1 MAWPLPFQTSRERP
15 VTVNDINGP
24 GPSPG
29 RISTVSSSQKKNSF
43 GFRNISWNHFLGFPE
58 MGETRWMVDL
68 VDFMDNTIYKSINE
82 RWLGVALWLRKP
94 PFWDIVGTLPGGW
107 FGRGAD
113 DWDILGYPGI
123 WYSHIWDFQTWSICT
138 VSHIPLKTT
147 ENLSIIPEGLPD
159 FRGCETSVGNS
170 QFMVKTSIGN
180 GDINHA
186 KSPLKQYNIYIYIY
200 ICIYIYDYI
209 HMIMEPTWTNC
220 FYWYLCQINLNPRVF
235 FWLTFRMQPSAT

>member
-107 FGRGAD
+107 FGRG
-113 DWDILGYPGI
+113 LGYPGI
-123 WYSHIWDFQTWSICT
+123 SWDMIFTYLGFPDMIHMYCIT
-138 VSHIPLKTT
+138 YPT
-147 ENLSIIPEGLPD
+147 ENHWKFIDHPWGTSGLP
-159 FRGCETSVGNS
+159 GLWN
-170 QFMVKTSIGN
+170 IGWEF
-180 GDINHA
+180 
-186 KSPLKQYNIYIYIY
+186 PIYG
-200 ICIYIYDYI
+200 
-209 HMIMEPTWTNC
+209 
-220 FYWYLCQINLNPRVF
+220 
-235 FWLTFRMQPSAT
+235 

>member
-123 WYSHIWDFQTWSICT
+123 WYSHIWISRHDPYVLYHI
-138 VSHIPLKTT
+138 SHWKPLKIYRSS
-147 ENLSIIPEGLPD
+147 LRD
-159 FRGCETSVGNS
+159 FRTSGAVKHRLGIPNLWLKPPLV
-170 QFMVKTSIGN
+170 MVT
-180 GDINHA
+180 
-186 KSPLKQYNIYIYIY
+186 
-200 ICIYIYDYI
+200 
-209 HMIMEPTWTNC
+209 
-220 FYWYLCQINLNPRVF
+220 
-235 FWLTFRMQPSAT
+235 